1 MAKAINRINE
11 KENKFFITI
20 SKGGF
25 VKDLETGKFLNGK
38 NVELFPEHKYLIK
51 LGNGQVTET
60 VAFTAAEVEAA
71 EAAAKAWA
79 RR

>member
-1 MAKAINRINE
+1 MAKAINKINK
-11 KENKFFITI
+11 KENKFYISI

-25 VKDLETGKFLNGK
+25 VKDLQTGKFLNGK
-38 NVELFPEHKYLIK
+38 EIELQSEHSYLIR
-51 LGNGQVTET
+51 LGNCQPVET
-60 VAFTAAEVEAA
+60 INFTAAQVEAA